1 MTKYQFKQYDAMM
14 KFYFKQYIIDI
25 QMEKTL
31 NDIVLEAS
39 NAERN
44 LVESSSSSEDSS
56 SDSETENYQE
66 QQPKNPQLYTLS
78 NTSIDVEFTEGSIL
92 VTVAETTTIQPLQ
105 TYQLKSQILFED
117 DLSNFAVLF
126 KTHSKL
132 INSSPLVFQRS
143 EYFLKPS
150 QKEQFSIQV
159 TNSSQESIKL
169 SKGTSIG
176 YIFLYP
182 FFKKNGCKSKNDRSF
197 SRQ

>member
-1 MTKYQFKQYDAMM
+1 
-14 KFYFKQYIIDI
+14 
-25 QMEKTL
+25 MEKTL